1 MATLLLTAL
10 GTAIGGPL
18 GGALGAFLGQQAD
31 RRIFGTGKR
40 EGPRLKELSV
50 TTSSYGQAIP
60 RQFGRMRV
68 PGTVI
73 WATDLVESK
82 TKTSTGKGQPS
93 IVSYTYSAS
102 FAVALSST
110 PLCEIG
116 RIWADGNL
124 LRGAEGDLKVGGQM
138 RLYCGHG
145 DDPVDP
151 LIAADASGKGTDAPA
166 FRDCA
171 YVVFE
176 DLQLAEFGNRI
187 PALTFEIM
195 ADGPADAVALGQLV
209 PQGAVASGLALGE
222 ARGFADEGGPVIGS
236 LVAIDQV
243 FPLIC
248 TSGSGGLML
257 AAAQAPVGAPL
268 LLPEQLSSRSEQD
281 ADTRH
286 RQRADLPA
294 REPVALRYYDED
306 RDYQPGVQRAIG
318 ARAAGR
324 EAMLDLPAT
333 MNAAGARQLANANAH
348 RARWQHERITWRIG
362 ELDPALEP
370 GRVVRLPDQQGQ
382 WLVREWEWHDR
393 GVELSL
399 ERIAPALGAAV
410 ASDPGAAN
418 TAPDLAVTPTVL
430 AFLEPAPDGLGDP
443 AAPLLYAAASSA
455 SAGWRGAALF
465 AVHPG
470 GALEAIGNAGAARA
484 VMGVLD
490 QPLGPSAA
498 LLLEPSASLDV
509 DLAASDLAFADTD
522 IAGLASGANR
532 LMVGGE
538 VLQFTHAEPLAQG
551 RWRLSQLLRG
561 RGGTEPAAAMG
572 HPAGTSV
579 ILLDD
584 RLTALDSAQI
594 SASTGSVIAAS
605 GLADPAPVM
614 ASLANPGL
622 SRRPLTP
629 VHPRFRVLPDL
640 AWELCWIRRGR
651 GQWRWHDG
659 VDAALVEQAESYL
672 VGCGPIDAPLAT
684 WSVGEPRWLLGA
696 AERAA
701 LLAQF
706 GAAPLWVR
714 QVGTHDL
721 SPALPLAVLA

>member
-18 GGALGAFLGQQAD
+18 GGAIGAFLGQQAD

-110 PLCEIG
+110 PLCQIG

-195 ADGPADAVALGQLV
+195 ADGTADSVALGQLV
-209 PQGAVASGLALGE
+209 PQGTVEPGLELGE

-236 LVAIDQV
+236 LAAIDQV

-268 LLPEQLSSRSEQD
+268 VLPEQLSSRSEQD

-362 ELDPALEP
+362 ELDPAIEP
-370 GRVVRLPDQQGQ
+370 GRVVRLPNQPGQ

-399 ERIAPALGAAV
+399 ERMPPALGAAI

-430 AFLEPAPDGLGDP
+430 AFFETAPDGVGDP
-443 AAPLLYAAASSA
+443 AAPLLYAATSSA

-465 AVHPG
+465 AVHSG
-470 GALEAIGNAGAARA
+470 GALEPLGNAGAARA
-484 VMGVLD
+484 VMGVLT

-498 LLLEPSASLDV
+498 LLLEPAASLVV
-509 DLAASDLAFADTD
+509 DLAAGDLAFSETD

-532 LMVGGE
+532 LMV
-538 VLQFTHAEPLAQG
+538 
-551 RWRLSQLLRG
+551 
-561 RGGTEPAAAMG
+561 
-572 HPAGTSV
+572 
-579 ILLDD
+579 
-584 RLTALDSAQI
+584 ALDSAQI
-594 SASTGSVIAAS
+594 SASTGSLIAAS
-605 GLADPAPVM
+605 GLADSAPVM

-622 SRRPLTP
+622 SRRPLNP
-629 VHPRFRVLPDL
+629 VHPRLRVLPDL
-640 AWELCWIRRGR
+640 AWELCWTRRGR

-672 VGCGPIDAPLAT
+672 LGCGPINAPFAT
-684 WSVGEPRWLLGA
+684 WSVSEPRWILAA

-701 LLAQF
+701 LLAQS
-706 GAAPLWVR
+706 GTAPLWVR